1 MRVVAFHDVLN
12 AVSEAL
18 IDMNYHVEDSIV
30 KAFYHSVDN
39 ESSALGKSILND
51 LILNAEIA
59 ATGKAPICQDT
70 GMVVAFVTYGQDIHI
85 SEGSISEAIHLGVKK
100 AYSEGYLRKSVVS
113 DPLKRVNTGD
123 NTPAIIYYDV
133 VPGDV
138 LEIELAAKGFGSEN
152 MSATKM
158 LKPSDGKNGVKA
170 FVIETIL
177 RAGSNPC
184 PPIVVGVGIGG
195 TIDKAAQIAKR
206 ALFRDLGKPN
216 ADDDIC
222 ALEKELLTEI
232 NTLGIG
238 PQGLGGSTTA
248 LAVHV
253 ETYPTHIAGLPV
265 AVNINCHASRHKKI
279 SL

>member
-12 AVSEAL
+12 AVSDAL
-18 IDMNYHVEDSIV
+18 IHMNYHVDDSIV

-85 SEGSISEAIHLGVKK
+85 SEGSISEAIDLGVKK

-138 LEIELAAKGFGSEN
+138 LEIELADRKS
-152 MSATKM
+152 
-158 LKPSDGKNGVKA
+158 
-170 FVIETIL
+170 
-177 RAGSNPC
+177 
-184 PPIVVGVGIGG
+184 VV
-195 TIDKAAQIAKR
+195 
-206 ALFRDLGKPN
+206 
-216 ADDDIC
+216 
-222 ALEKELLTEI
+222 
-232 NTLGIG
+232 
-238 PQGLGGSTTA
+238 
-248 LAVHV
+248 
-253 ETYPTHIAGLPV
+253 
-265 AVNINCHASRHKKI
+265 
-279 SL
+279 